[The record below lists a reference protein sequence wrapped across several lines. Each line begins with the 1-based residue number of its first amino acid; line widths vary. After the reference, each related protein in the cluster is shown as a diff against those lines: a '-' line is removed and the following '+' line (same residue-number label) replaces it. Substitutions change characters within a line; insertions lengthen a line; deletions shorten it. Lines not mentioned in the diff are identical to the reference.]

1 MFLHAN
7 SGWLNRKQKPLVLNF
22 SQAVL
27 FQPQPMLSNLTI
39 S

>member
-7 SGWLNRKQKPLVLNF
+7 SGLLNRKQKPLVLNF

-27 FQPQPMLSNLTI
+27 FEPQPIAT
-39 S
+39 